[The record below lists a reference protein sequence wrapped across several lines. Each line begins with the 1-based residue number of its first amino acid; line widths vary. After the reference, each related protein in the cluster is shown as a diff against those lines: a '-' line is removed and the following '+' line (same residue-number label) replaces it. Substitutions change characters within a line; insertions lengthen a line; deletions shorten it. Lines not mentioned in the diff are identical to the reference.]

1 MYICPLPTET
11 LGQCMIVLIWHIY
24 EACNLVSYQHVQK
37 YCEHPNIV
45 FFQEL
50 RGAWSRNCRSGE
62 DLTET
67 GRPRQTQSALI
78 CVCHKCIMHMPMQ
91 SMPEMHDANLSGS
104 ANCQYANPYSFS
116 FSILNPCTHMPMQ
129 CRHIWAYA
137 YICILCNVFASKQ
150 IQMCISFLN
159 YASTKMHLSI
169 YAYKH
174 IHTISMHIMQDKCV
188 QTDASY
194 KIHAKLNVCPQ
205 HISCHYLLYDAK
217 KQKYSGQMWTL
228 PFLKSIL
235 YYKRPFSRKFHTD
248 TCKFLQNLFSV

>member
-1 MYICPLPTET
+1 
-11 LGQCMIVLIWHIY
+11 MIVLIKHIY

-91 SMPEMHDANLSGS
+91 SMSEMHDANLSGS

-116 FSILNPCTHMPMQ
+116 FSILNPGTHVPMQ
-129 CRHIWAYA
+129 CRHICAYA

-159 YASTKMHLSI
+159 YASTKMHLST

>member
-1 MYICPLPTET
+1 
-11 LGQCMIVLIWHIY
+11 
-24 EACNLVSYQHVQK
+24 
-37 YCEHPNIV
+37 
-45 FFQEL
+45 
-50 RGAWSRNCRSGE
+50 
-62 DLTET
+62 
-67 GRPRQTQSALI
+67 
-78 CVCHKCIMHMPMQ
+78 MHMQ

-116 FSILNPCTHMPMQ
+116 FSILNPGTHVPMQ
-129 CRHIWAYA
+129 CRHICAYA

-228 PFLKSIL
+228 PFLKSIS